1 MNGAIV
7 SSVQPG
13 SAADRAGVKRG
24 DVVLSF
30 NGEAVH
36 DTNSL
41 RNRVAE
47 GASGSSAALVVVRD
61 GKEKHLS
68 VKLDEAL
75 GSKSARR
82 RAERDE

>member
-30 NGEAVH
+30 NGEGVH

-47 GASGSSAALVVVRD
+47 AAPGSTAALVVVRD

-68 VKLDEAL
+68 VRLDEAQ
-75 GSKSARR
+75 GSKPARR
-82 RAERDE
+82 GAESGE